1 MTPPRVRHAGGP
13 PKGREPYNA
22 RTPRRGGV
30 LPWLAWGSIV
40 MTAILVA
47 GCLSAYAAYRKLYG
61 NIQHESVAGKLGKR
75 PPKIGH
81 ATNILVL
88 GSDSRKG
95 KDAKYGKAEGER
107 SDTLIVLHLSPDG
120 KQAVGVSFP
129 RDSVVQLPSCKNT
142 KGGTAPAHVGMI
154 NEAFS
159 EGGPACS
166 WKTIE
171 SLTGIHIDHF
181 VKVDFSGFK
190 GIVDALGGVEICMPH
205 AVHDRDSKLNLP
217 AGRHT
222 VRGEQALAYVRNRH
236 GLGDGSD
243 LSRIKRQQLFM
254 SSIVKKVTDGGL
266 LTSPTKLYA
275 FLDAATKSVTTDDG
289 LDIAEMKK
297 LAGSVQGMSAGKVK
311 FVTVPNEPYV
321 ADPNRVQFSQPL
333 AGQLFAAIKNDNIAQ
348 ADRSAAKKN
357 KPAAKPTVPAK
368 QISVRVLNGTDRAG
382 LAATV
387 AGQLKSKG
395 FKVVKVGNTP
405 EAGVAKSTLRYGTA
419 GAKAMPTLQNAVK
432 TITPKQVKTTSPN
445 LDLIIGNDWS
455 GLKGGDIPSN
465 IAGVQGNT
473 NICKNND

>member
-1 MTPPRVRHAGGP
+1 MTPPRVRHSGGP
-13 PKGREPYNA
+13 PKSRVPYGA
-22 RTPRRGGV
+22 RTPRRGGA

-61 NIQHESVAGKLGKR
+61 NIQHESVTGKLGKR

-88 GSDSRKG
+88 GSDSRAG

-120 KQAVGVSFP
+120 KQAVGMSFP
-129 RDSVVQLPSCKNT
+129 RDSVVQLPSCKTT
-142 KGGTAPAHVGMI
+142 KGGTVAAHTGMI

-171 SLTGIHIDHF
+171 SLTGVRIDHF

-190 GIVDALGGVEICMPH
+190 GIVDALGGVEICLPQ
-205 AVHDRDSKLNLP
+205 AVNDRDSHLNLS
-217 AGRHT
+217 AGRHI
-222 VRGEQALAYVRNRH
+222 VKGEQALAYVRNRH

-243 LSRIKRQQLFM
+243 LNRIKRQQLFM

-266 LTSPTKLYA
+266 LSSPTKLYA
-275 FLDAATKSVTTDDG
+275 FLDAGTKSVTTDDG
-289 LDIAEMKK
+289 LDISEMKK
-297 LAGSVQGMSAGKVK
+297 LAGSVEGMSAGKVK

-321 ADPNRVQFSQPL
+321 SDPNRVQFSQP
-333 AGQLFAAIKNDNIAQ
+333 AASQLFSQIKNDNV
-348 ADRSAAKKN
+348 AKTTATPKKTN
-357 KPAAKPTVPAK
+357 APKPTVPAS
-368 QISVRVLNGTDRAG
+368 QVTVRVLNGTDQAG
-382 LAATV
+382 LAGTV
-387 AGQLKSKG
+387 ADQLKTKG

-405 EAGVAKSTLRYGTA
+405 APNVAKSLVRYGPSA
-419 GAKAMPTLQNAVK
+419 AKSYPTLLNAAK
-432 TITPKQVKTTSPN
+432 TATPKATQATTPRI
-445 LDLIIGNDWS
+445 DLVIGKDWA
-455 GLKGGDIPSN
+455 GLKGGSVAQNVD
-465 IAGVQGNT
+465 GVQANT

>member
-1 MTPPRVRHAGGP
+1 MTPPRVRHSGGP
-13 PKGREPYNA
+13 PKNRVPYGA
-22 RTPRRGGV
+22 RTPRRGGA

-61 NIQHESVAGKLGKR
+61 NIQHESVTGKLGKR

-88 GSDSRKG
+88 GSDSRAG

-120 KQAVGVSFP
+120 KQAVGMSFP
-129 RDSVVQLPSCKNT
+129 RDSVVQLPSCKSA
-142 KGGTAPAHVGMI
+142 KGGTVAAHSGMI

-171 SLTGIHIDHF
+171 SLTGVRIDHF

-190 GIVDALGGVEICMPH
+190 GIVDALGGVEICLPT
-205 AVHDRDSKLNLP
+205 AVNDRDSHLNLS
-217 AGRHT
+217 AGRH
-222 VRGEQALAYVRNRH
+222 VVKGEQALAYVRNRH

-266 LTSPTKLYA
+266 LASPTKLYA
-275 FLDAATKSVTTDDG
+275 FLDAGTKSVTTDDG
-289 LDIAEMKK
+289 LDIGEMKK
-297 LAGSVQGMSAGKVK
+297 LAGSVEGMSAGKVK

-321 ADPNRVQFSQPL
+321 SDPNRVQFSQPG
-333 AGQLFAAIKNDNIAQ
+333 ADQLFKQIKNDNV
-348 ADRSAAKKN
+348 AKTGTAPK
-357 KPAAKPTVPAK
+357 KTTAAKPTVPAA
-368 QISVRVLNGTDRAG
+368 QVTVRVLNGTGQAG
-382 LAATV
+382 LAGTV
-387 AGQLKSKG
+387 AGQLKAKG

-405 EAGVAKSTLRYGTA
+405 VPNVAESLVRYGPSA
-419 GAKAMPTLQNAVK
+419 AKAYPTLQNAVK
-432 TITPKQVKTTSPN
+432 TATPKATRATTPRV
-445 LDLIIGNDWS
+445 DLVIGKDWG
-455 GLKGGDIPSN
+455 GLKGGSVAQNVD
-465 IAGVQGNT
+465 GVQGNT

>member
-1 MTPPRVRHAGGP
+1 MTPPKTRHSGGP
-13 PKGREPYNA
+13 PSNRVPYGA
-22 RTPRRGGV
+22 SAPRRGGA

-61 NIQHESVAGKLGKR
+61 NIQHESVSGKLGKR
-75 PPKIGH
+75 PPKIGK
-81 ATNILVL
+81 ATNVLVL

-95 KDAKYGKAEGER
+95 KDAKYGRAEGER

-129 RDSVVQLPSCKNT
+129 RDSMVQLPACKSA
-142 KGGTAPAHVGMI
+142 KGGTSPAHIGMI

-190 GIVDALGGVEICMPH
+190 GMVNALGGVEICLPR
-205 AVHDRDSKLNLP
+205 AVHDRDSKLNLS
-217 AGRHT
+217 AGRHL
-222 VRGEQALAYVRNRH
+222 VKGEQALAYVRNRH

-243 LSRIKRQQLFM
+243 LGRIKRQQLFM

-266 LTSPTKLYA
+266 LKSPTKLFN

-289 LDIAEMKK
+289 LDIGEIRK

-311 FVTVPNEPYV
+311 FVTVPNEAYP
-321 ADPNRVQFSQPL
+321 ADPNRVQFQQPL
-333 AGQLFAAIKNDNIAQ
+333 ANRLFSSIKSDNIQKAE
-348 ADRSAAKKN
+348 AAKK
-357 KPAAKPTVPAK
+357 KTTKQAKPTVPAA
-368 QISVRVLNGTDRAG
+368 QIQVRVLNGTGKAG
-382 LAATV
+382 LAAQV
-387 AGQLKSKG
+387 AAGLKDKG
-395 FKVVKVGNTP
+395 YKVVKVGNTP
-405 EAGVAKSTLRYGTA
+405 EAGVSKSTIHYGTA
-419 GAKAMPTLQNAVK
+419 GAKALPTLQNAVK
-432 TITPKQVKTTSPN
+432 TVRPKKVASAHTGR
-445 LDLIIGNDWS
+445 LDLIIGADWD
-455 GLKGGDIPSN
+455 GLKGGDIPAN
-465 IAGVQGNT
+465 ISGVQGNA
-473 NICKNND
+473 NICKNAD

>member
-1 MTPPRVRHAGGP
+1 MPPSRVRHAGGP
-13 PKGREPYNA
+13 PRNRVHYGA
-22 RTPRRGGV
+22 RAPRRGRRA

-40 MTAILVA
+40 MTAVLVA

-61 NIQHESVAGKLGKR
+61 NISHESVAGKLGKR

-95 KDAKYGKAEGER
+95 KDAKYGHAEGER
-107 SDTLIVLHLSPDG
+107 SDTLIVMHLSPDG
-120 KQAVGVSFP
+120 KQAVGMSFP
-129 RDSVVQLPSCKNT
+129 RDSVVQLPSCQNL
-142 KGGTAPAHVGMI
+142 KGGTVPAHVGMI

-171 SLTGIHIDHF
+171 SLTGIRIDHF

-190 GIVDALGGVEICMPH
+190 GMVDALGGVEICLPR
-205 AVHDRDSKLNLP
+205 AVNDRDSHLNLP
-217 AGRHT
+217 AGRHI

-266 LTSPTKLYA
+266 LSSPTKLYA

-289 LDIAEMKK
+289 LDITEIKK
-297 LAGSVQGMSAGKVK
+297 LAGSVQGMSSGKVK

-321 ADPNRVQFSQPL
+321 SDPNRVQFSQPL
-333 AGQLFAAIKNDNIAQ
+333 ASQLFSAIKNDNVAQ
-348 ADRSAAKKN
+348 AEASKAKKESST
-357 KPAAKPTVPAK
+357 KPTVPAS
-368 QISVRVLNGTDRAG
+368 QISVRVLNGTGRPG

-395 FKVVKVGNTP
+395 FQVVKVGNTSGTVP
-405 EAGVAKSTLRYGTA
+405 TTTLRYGPA
-419 GAKAMPTLQNAVK
+419 GAKAYPTLQNMVK
-432 TITPKQVKTTSPN
+432 TISPKQVQASTPR
-445 LDLIIGNDWS
+445 LDLIIGSDWS
-455 GLKGGDIPSN
+455 GLKGSTIPSD
-465 IAGVQGNT
+465 ISGIQGNT
-473 NICKNND
+473 NICKNGE